1 MARRRVAGHK
11 SDTTRPRRITCGSF
25 VWQLVGAVTGQS
37 PLEQS
42 GHGLIP
48 GGDGW
53 FVVNARDAR
62 WRDWGPLGIYCDF
75 QGADRFPEL
84 GINISILA
92 PGQSLGRYH
101 AENAQEDFL
110 VLAGT
115 CLLIVEDKTRELGNW
130 DFFHCPPQT
139 AHMIIGAG
147 ERPSVVLAVGARGSG
162 KGVVYPVSEVA
173 AKYGVSVEKETTAP
187 DEAYADLPKPVP
199 LTYRQGWL
207 PNW

>member
-1 MARRRVAGHK
+1 
-11 SDTTRPRRITCGSF
+11 
-25 VWQLVGAVTGQS
+25 VTQEA

-42 GHGLIP
+42 GYGLIP

-53 FVVNARDAR
+53 FVVNAREAR
-62 WRDWGPLGIYCDF
+62 WHDWGPLGIYCDF
-75 QGADRFPEL
+75 QGADRFPQL
-84 GINISILA
+84 GVNISVLE

-110 VLAGT
+110 VLAGS
-115 CLLIVEDKTRELGNW
+115 CLLIVEDETRELEVW

-139 AHMIIGAG
+139 AHMIVGAG

-173 AKYGVSVEKETTAP
+173 AKYRVSVEKETTEP
-187 DEAYADLPKPVP
+187 DEAYADLTKPMP
-199 LTYRQGWL
+199 LTYRTGWL
-207 PNW
+207 RNS

>member
-1 MARRRVAGHK
+1 MTQEA
-11 SDTTRPRRITCGSF
+11 
-25 VWQLVGAVTGQS
+25 Q
-37 PLEQS
+37 LEQS

-53 FVVNARDAR
+53 FVLNARVAS
-62 WRDWGPLGIYCDF
+62 WRDWGPLGLYCDF
-75 QGADRFPEL
+75 QGAERFPQL
-84 GINISILA
+84 GINISVLE

-115 CLLIVEDKTRELGNW
+115 CLLIVEEETRELGAW
-130 DFFHCPPQT
+130 DFFHCPPRT

-147 ERPSVVLAVGARGSG
+147 ERSSVILAVGVRGSG

-173 AKYGVSVEKETTAP
+173 AKYGVSVEKETTEP
-187 DEAYADLPKPVP
+187 DEAYADLPKPISV
-199 LTYRQGWL
+199 TYRQGWV
-207 PNW
+207 PNS